1 MDAQK
6 WYKHLVDKVKD
17 TFEYRFESVILDI
30 TEDICRIMKEKNI
43 SRSKLAEKLNISRP
57 AVTRMLGGN
66 PNFTLKR
73 LLAVADVLDLELVAG
88 FKERKDNIP
97 FVSNA
102 NMGFVLKNIEAF
114 YGVATPET
122 YGWTIPSSPDV
133 KSPDEA
139 GATA

>member
-6 WYKHLVDKVKD
+6 WYKHLVNKIKD
-17 TFEYRFESVILDI
+17 TLEYRFESVILDI

-73 LLAVADVLDLELVAG
+73 LLAVADALDLELVAG
-88 FKERKDNIP
+88 FKERKDNIH

-102 NMGFVLKNIEAF
+102 NTGFVLKNIENL
-114 YGVATPET
+114 YGVATPEA
-122 YGWTIPSSPDV
+122 YDWTIPSSPNV

>member
-1 MDAQK
+1 
-6 WYKHLVDKVKD
+6 
-17 TFEYRFESVILDI
+17 
-30 TEDICRIMKEKNI
+30 MKEKNI

-73 LLAVADVLDLELVAG
+73 LLAVADALDLELVAG
-88 FKERKDNIP
+88 FKERRDNIH
-97 FVSNA
+97 FVDNA
-102 NMGFVLKNIEAF
+102 NTGFVFKNIEDF
-114 YGVATPET
+114 YGVATPEV
-122 YGWTIPSSPDV
+122 YGWTMPSPSNV

>member
-6 WYKHLVDKVKD
+6 WYKHLLDKIKD

-57 AVTRMLGGN
+57 AVTRMLDGN

-73 LLAVADVLDLELVAG
+73 LLAVSDALDLDLVVD
-88 FKERKDNIP
+88 FKERKDNIVP
-97 FVSNA
+97 FSDA
-102 NMGFVLKNIEAF
+102 NMGIDLKNIKDIYA
-114 YGVATPET
+114 VATPEA
-122 YGWTIPSSPDV
+122 YSWTIYSSPNV

-139 GATA
+139 GATV

>member
-6 WYKHLVDKVKD
+6 WYKHLVDKIKD

-73 LLAVADVLDLELVAG
+73 LLAVADALDLELVAG
-88 FKERKDNIP
+88 FKERRDNIP
-97 FVSNA
+97 FVDNA
-102 NMGFVLKNIEAF
+102 NTGFVFKNIEDF
-114 YGVATPET
+114 YGVATPEV
-122 YGWTIPSSPDV
+122 YGWTMPSPSNV